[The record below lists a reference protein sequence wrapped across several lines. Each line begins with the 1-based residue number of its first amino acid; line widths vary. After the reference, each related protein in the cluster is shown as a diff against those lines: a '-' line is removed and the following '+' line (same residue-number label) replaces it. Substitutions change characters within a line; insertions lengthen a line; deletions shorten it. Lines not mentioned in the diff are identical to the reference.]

1 MPYIV
6 RFRWQDLLS
15 QDNYMDNF
23 NKPGSKEMRDK
34 SFGAIYHPRYS
45 TYKIVTPLKYDY
57 AIVEFKGKISNKND
71 IPEYIDKVLNHLST
85 WGIEDV
91 EVSEPEQV
99 TVTEF
104 AKREPTTEFAK
115 RERNRI
121 KKKTTKPKRKVC
133 KCKK

>member
-1 MPYIV
+1 
-6 RFRWQDLLS
+6 
-15 QDNYMDNF
+15 MDNF

-85 WGIEDV
+85 WGIENLQN
-91 EVSEPEQV
+91 VSLQQNLQNVNVIEL
-99 TVTEF
+99 
-104 AKREPTTEFAK
+104 
-115 RERNRI
+115 
-121 KKKTTKPKRKVC
+121 KRKQPSQNAKSANV
-133 KCKK
+133 KNKYFFIPEHLI